1 MDNNGILGWRV
12 SFGSCKYM
20 IFFFCIISVSEL
32 YFIVFFYKNKYLE
45 AADITSLLCGSG
57 LEV

>member
-20 IFFFCIISVSEL
+20 VGFFISTSKP
-32 YFIVFFYKNKYLE
+32 YFTALSYLFIKYE
-45 AADITSLLCGSG
+45 DS
-57 LEV
+57 